1 METYFLGFIC
11 IKNSYRNQLD
21 CVNQCGRPAIDSNL
35 QYQNNEMIYFD
46 ENISNENLQRLF
58 SQHASVNL
66 KISGPAA
73 SQAVPNSYPWHVLI
87 RTAFNET
94 KAICSGSLIESQWIV
109 TAAHCVFNF
118 DYMAVTLG
126 EHNW

>member
-1 METYFLGFIC
+1 MLKRGFESWLL
-11 IKNSYRNQLD
+11 SYLNQFD
-21 CVNQCGRPAIDSNL
+21 CTNQCGRPAVDSNL
-35 QYQNNEMIYFD
+35 QYQNNELIYFD

-58 SQHASVNL
+58 NQHAAVNL

-73 SQAVPNSYPWHVLI
+73 SQAVAHSYPWQVLI

-94 KAICSGSLIESQWIV
+94 KAICSGSLIESQWVV
-109 TAAHCVFNF
+109 TAAHCVNNF